1 MQKKEN
7 EQKKVFHD
15 LSKKVQ
21 NKTIAFS
28 KQCKENGDLYAAI
41 KPKEISFSI
50 LEQLKLEINPS
61 QIVLKNDLNKIGNFS
76 INIFFH
82 SDVSSSLNIKIK
94 KIDSK

>member
-1 MQKKEN
+1 M
-7 EQKKVFHD
+7 
-15 LSKKVQ
+15 LL